1 MQAFEFFSSLVQLD
15 LGGLGLCNFLFEL
28 FTLAA
33 NLNGELFDLKCEL
46 LDLSFIGASVLL
58 KSEIIFLLLP
68 CCKCPLLQFLLVPVH
83 LKLKLVHT
91 LVGFKDHVLNVVQ
104 AILLVGN
111 PLLQLFNFV
120 LETPALT
127 LSNLFHVFFSFNFFV
142 FVINKGLCVHELHL
156 H

>member
-1 MQAFEFFSSLVQLD
+1 MS
-15 LGGLGLCNFLFEL
+15 GLGLRNFLFEL

-33 NLNGELFDLKCEL
+33 NLNGELFDLKCEF
-46 LDLSFIGASVLL
+46 LDLGFVGASVLL
-58 KSEIIFLLLP
+58 ECEVIFLFLP
-68 CCKCPLLQFLLVPVH
+68 GCKRPLLQFLLVPVH
-83 LKLKLVHT
+83 LQLKLVHT

-111 PLLQLFNFV
+111 PLLQLFYFV

-127 LSNLFHVFFSFNFFV
+127 LGNLLHVFFSFNFFV
-142 FVINKGLCVHELHL
+142 FVINKGLSVYELHL

>member
-1 MQAFEFFSSLVQLD
+1 LS
-15 LGGLGLCNFLFEL
+15 GLGLRNFLFEL

-46 LDLSFIGASVLL
+46 LDLGFVGASVLL
-58 KSEIIFLLLP
+58 ECEVIFLFLP
-68 CCKCPLLQFLLVPVH
+68 GCKRPLLQFLLVPVH
-83 LKLKLVHT
+83 LQLKLVHT

-111 PLLQLFNFV
+111 PLLQLFYFV

-127 LSNLFHVFFSFNFFV
+127 LGNLLHVFFSFNFFV
-142 FVINKGLCVHELHL
+142 FVINKGLSVYELHL

>member
-1 MQAFEFFSSLVQLD
+1 MS
-15 LGGLGLCNFLFEL
+15 GLGLRNFLFEL

-46 LDLSFIGASVLL
+46 LDLGFVGASVLL
-58 KSEIIFLLLP
+58 ECEVIFLFLP
-68 CCKCPLLQFLLVPVH
+68 GCKRPLLQFLLVPVH
-83 LKLKLVHT
+83 LQLKLVHT

-111 PLLQLFNFV
+111 PLLQLFYFV

-127 LSNLFHVFFSFNFFV
+127 LGNLLHVFFSFNFFV
-142 FVINKGLCVHELHL
+142 FVINKGLSVYELHL

>member
-1 MQAFEFFSSLVQLD
+1 MQAFKFLSSLVQLD

-33 NLNGELFDLKCEL
+33 NLNGELFDLKCKF
-46 LDLSFIGASVLL
+46 LDLGFIGASVLL
-58 KSEIIFLLLP
+58 KGEVVFLFLP
-68 CCKCPLLQFLLVPVH
+68 RCKRPLLQLLLIPVH
-83 LKLKLVHT
+83 LQLKLVHT
-91 LVGFKDHVLNVVQ
+91 LVGFEDHVLNVVQ

-111 PLLQLFNFV
+111 PLLQLFYFV

-127 LSNLFHVFFSFNFFV
+127 LGDLLHVFFSFNFFV